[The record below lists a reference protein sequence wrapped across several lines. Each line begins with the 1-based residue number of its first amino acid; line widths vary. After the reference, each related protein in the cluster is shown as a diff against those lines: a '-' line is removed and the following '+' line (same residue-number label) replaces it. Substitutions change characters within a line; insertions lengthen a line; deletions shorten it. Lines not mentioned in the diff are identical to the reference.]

1 MLFLKV
7 YESFKSTNA
16 GNTVSTCMWH
26 VFWTS
31 LISPSGSRQNS
42 RPQGS
47 WKNVVCIMLRKVH
60 NVKNISENNSI

>member
-31 LISPSGSRQNS
+31 LISPSGSRQQPAS
-42 RPQGS
+42 GKLEKRGLYH
-47 WKNVVCIMLRKVH
+47 V
-60 NVKNISENNSI
+60 EEGA